1 VRASEPRD
9 MRYCI
14 VGAGAVGAYVG
25 ALLQRSGVDVA
36 FISRG
41 AQLDAL
47 RARGLTVVEPDG
59 EFHLDVRAFEAGV
72 AIEPA
77 DVVVLAVKA
86 HQVLGAV
93 PAVRALYGPHTTV
106 VSLQNGIPWWY
117 THGHPIASDWELT
130 TVDPKREI
138 AHALDVDR
146 AIGATVY
153 FSANIAEPGVVHHDN
168 GVRMLLGEPL
178 AGTSARVEA
187 IAATM
192 RGAGFDASVSEHLR
206 PEIWSKLLGN
216 VNFNPISALAHA
228 FVREI
233 YEDAGAMAL
242 VRATMNETIA
252 VARALGDAPP
262 MTVDERLALTP
273 LAGDVRTS
281 MLQDAEAGRHM
292 EIAPIVGAVVELGTL
307 TGVETPVTRTLLS
320 LVSLLDR
327 TLARP

>member
-1 VRASEPRD
+1 
-9 MRYCI
+9 MRICI

-25 ALLQRSGVDVA
+25 ALLQLSGVDVA

-41 AQLDAL
+41 SQLAAL
-47 RARGLTVVEPDG
+47 RANGLTIKEPDG
-59 EFHLDVRAFEAGV
+59 EFHLDVQAFEGGEKIA
-72 AIEPA
+72 PA

-86 HQVLGAV
+86 HQVRAAV

-117 THGHPIASDWELT
+117 THGHPVASGWELT
-130 TVDPKREI
+130 TVDPGREI
-138 AHALDVDR
+138 ANALEVDR

-153 FSANIAEPGVVHHDN
+153 FSANVAQPGIVHHDN

-187 IAATM
+187 IAAVM
-192 RGAGFDASVSEHLR
+192 RAAGFDAHVSEQLR

-216 VNFNPISALAHA
+216 VNFNPISALTHA
-228 FVREI
+228 YVREI
-233 YEDAGAMAL
+233 YEDPAAMAV
-242 VRATMNETIA
+242 VRETMNETIA
-252 VARALGDAPP
+252 VSRALGDAPP
-262 MTVDERLALTP
+262 MTVDQRLALTP

-281 MLQDAEAGRHM
+281 MLQDVEAGRRL

-307 TGVETPVTRTLLS
+307 TGVATPATRQLLA

-327 TLARP
+327 TLANR